1 VPRFHRYRP
10 RFCPARRSA
19 PTPLASPVCVHVA
32 HGRHDRGRIAGP
44 APLRHIGPVAEARSE
59 SSSLGP
65 RIATPDLDRFSSL
78 GPGPPGRALSSS
90 LALCPHYRFGFGPI
104 ISPIFGWGFFLPV
117 CPAAASR
124 SNAPAYLVDRLSLC
138 LTHSSYSLFRVA
150 LTDRAIYISPCRC
163 DAVRFLLPRTCVA
176 RHRVQAVSS
185 SLGLGPPGPA
195 HLLLPCAGP
204 LLAIWLRPYPWPHL
218 RMGPFFLP
226 HPLRRSLRRQHWP
239 APP

>member
-1 VPRFHRYRP
+1 MWRMAGMTHTALLAGRSSLILDLSLRRAPNPPPSDPASRRRIWIDSPPSIPVHPAERFP
-10 RFCPARRSA
+10 PPLRFAL
-19 PTPLASPVCVHVA
+19 TIDLAS
-32 HGRHDRGRIAGP
+32 
-44 APLRHIGPVAEARSE
+44 
-59 SSSLGP
+59 
-65 RIATPDLDRFSSL
+65 
-78 GPGPPGRALSSS
+78 ALSSAPS
-90 LALCPHYRFGFGPI
+90 SDGA
-104 ISPIFGWGFFLPV
+104 FFLPV

-124 SNAPAYLVDRLSLC
+124 GNAPAYLVDRLSLC

-204 LLAIWLRPYPWPHL
+204 LLAIWLRPYPRPHL

-226 HPLRRSLRRQHWP
+226 HPLGRSLGRQHWP
-239 APP
+239 APR